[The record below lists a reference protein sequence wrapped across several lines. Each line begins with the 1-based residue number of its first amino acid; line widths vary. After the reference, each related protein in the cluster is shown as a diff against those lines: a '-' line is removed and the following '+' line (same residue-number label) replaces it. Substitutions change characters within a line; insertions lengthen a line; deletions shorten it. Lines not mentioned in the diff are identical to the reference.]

1 MRLTPILY
9 ISPVG
14 STKEPG
20 NDVDTTFSKWRPHPW
35 HGLSPGP
42 SPPSLVNVF
51 VEITP
56 FDLVKYEV
64 DKASGYLKVDRAQR
78 TSSLPP
84 SIYGFI
90 PQTYAGPAVA
100 ALMPG
105 ASGGDLDPLDIC
117 VLSER
122 PINRAEVL
130 LHARVV
136 GGLPMLDGGEADD
149 KILAVLRDDPVYGDI
164 AEVEELPGALVDR
177 LLHYFSTYK
186 RPRSGTDQVSVG
198 DPYRR
203 AHAEAVILAAIADYR
218 HEFHPAGTE
227 G

>member
-1 MRLTPILY
+1 M
-9 ISPVG
+9 
-14 STKEPG
+14 K
-20 NDVDTTFSKWRPHPW
+20 FSQWRPHPW
-35 HGLSPGP
+35 HGLSAGP
-42 SPPSLVNVF
+42 SPPSIVSVF

-90 PQTYAGPAVA
+90 PRTYADSSVA

-105 ASGGDLDPLDIC
+105 AVGGDRDPLDIC

-122 PINRAEVL
+122 PITRAEVL
-130 LHARVV
+130 LYAKVV

-149 KILAVLRDDPVYGDI
+149 KIVAVLRDDPVYGDI
-164 AEVEELPGALVDR
+164 AEVADLPSALVDR
-177 LLHYFSTYK
+177 LVHYFSTYK
-186 RPRSGTDQVSVG
+186 IHRDQAHEVTVG
-198 DPYRR
+198 EPYGR
-203 AHAEAVILAAIADYR
+203 AHAEAVITASMADYAR
-218 HEFHPAGTE
+218 EFPDSAGPHLSDHTASS
-227 G
+227 